1 MAKLFPS
8 PPSAHRSDSGYFR
21 ELDVLERLEKALPDG
36 YEIFHSVE
44 WHSIYNDKD
53 THGEIDVV
61 VMNRAGDLL
70 LMEVKAG
77 QVEFL
82 ADGIYKQYGSR
93 TIQVDRQGR
102 TQHSAMVGKLNHAG
116 IKTSLKHCLVLPD
129 CRVLEGDIVAIPRER
144 IIDSEDFD
152 NLASKVLQLLPQG
165 LERIE
170 ADEVRRFLRNI
181 LNIAPDVSVLHTQ
194 LKQTTQKLADG
205 LATWVPRIESPS
217 GIIRILATAG
227 SGKTQLALR
236 LLEDAAANRSR
247 SLYVCYNRPLAD
259 HISCLAPVQAQV
271 GTFHELCIEHFRRTH
286 GDPDFSEPG
295 IFERAVKTYLNDMEK
310 SASQLDL
317 LIIDEAQDFEPEW
330 VTALGNQLKSD
341 GKLYLLEDDDQ
352 RLYER
357 ELFNVN
363 DAVVLRCDDNFRSP
377 KMICEIINAFGL
389 PSRPIRSR
397 SPFRGQVPEFIVCD
411 ANAGFHVSTARAV
424 DKLIESGFKVE
435 DIAVLTARG
444 HGRSTLLGQDRLGRH
459 TTRRFRGGYS
469 KNGDPVWTGGDLLI
483 ESVYRFKGQ
492 SAPAVVLTEF
502 DFDQIDAMERRRLF
516 VGMTRAQMALS
527 MVLSEKAERTMALAM
542 S

>member
-1 MAKLFPS
+1 MLF
-8 PPSAHRSDSGYFR
+8 RS
-21 ELDVLERLEKALPDG
+21 
-36 YEIFHSVE
+36 
-44 WHSIYNDKD
+44 
-53 THGEIDVV
+53 
-61 VMNRAGDLL
+61 
-70 LMEVKAG
+70 
-77 QVEFL
+77 
-82 ADGIYKQYGSR
+82 
-93 TIQVDRQGR
+93 
-102 TQHSAMVGKLNHAG
+102 
-116 IKTSLKHCLVLPD
+116 
-129 CRVLEGDIVAIPRER
+129 
-144 IIDSEDFD
+144 
-152 NLASKVLQLLPQG
+152 
-165 LERIE
+165 
-170 ADEVRRFLRNI
+170 
-181 LNIAPDVSVLHTQ
+181 
-194 LKQTTQKLADG
+194 
-205 LATWVPRIESPS
+205 
-217 GIIRILATAG
+217 
-227 SGKTQLALR
+227 
-236 LLEDAAANRSR
+236 
-247 SLYVCYNRPLAD
+247 
-259 HISCLAPVQAQV
+259 
-271 GTFHELCIEHFRRTH
+271 
-286 GDPDFSEPG
+286 DFSEPG
-295 IFERAVKTYLNDMEK
+295 IFDRAVKTYLNDMEK

-330 VTALGNQLKSD
+330 VTGLGGQLKSD

-357 ELFNVN
+357 ELFNVK

-377 KMICEIINAFGL
+377 QMICEIINAFGL
-389 PSRPIRSR
+389 PNRPIRSR

-411 ANAGFHVSTARAV
+411 ANAGFHASTARAV

-502 DFDQIDAMERRRLF
+502 DFDELTAMERRRLF